1 MLKITERKKER
12 DMKLHNKYTY
22 GQLFCF
28 SGVDG
33 ETSRADDFVAMMLD
47 EPITLRFHFENTV
60 TLKIPLGE
68 DVLFNAVTGDVL
80 DGNNFFVGFLNR
92 NTIVGKSPVKPFVL
106 TEGDHRSAFEGNTEK
121 ICTNFAHFYLT
132 TEWRENAYYFTFSYR
147 ARNTELLSQTA
158 LDELKKK
165 RLAYF
170 EKMPACKDEK
180 YEQLYYKCLSVN
192 KENVYSAEGEIPCRW
207 TTPDRVP
214 HRFMWIW
221 DSAFHSM
228 AFAEYDL
235 AMAKD
240 AVRAVL
246 ALQAEDGF
254 ISHMMGIYG
263 GFSNVTQPQVL
274 AWAVWNIYQKDND
287 KAFLAACAPALAKF
301 LIWTMKNRDKNGNG
315 LLEWFTEP
323 DYTECKCGE
332 SGLDN
337 SPRFDFENDMDA
349 IDFSTYLCNDAKY
362 LALIFEEIGESE
374 KAQYFRNVHETV
386 KEKIN
391 TLMWSEKDSLYYDR
405 LFNGALTGV
414 ASPSSFLPM
423 FAGICSQEQAD
434 KMVKVLL
441 DEKRF
446 WTAMPVPS
454 MPKDSPYYDVDMW
467 RGCSWLNINY
477 FLILGLRKYGY
488 IEIAEELR
496 RRTLASVYKWYEKTG
511 TIFEFYDAD
520 DKICPFHL
528 KRKGEQPE
536 KPDYREHVHAI
547 SDYNWSACFIEL
559 LINEIYN

>member
-1 MLKITERKKER
+1 
-12 DMKLHNKYTY
+12 MKLHNKYGY

-28 SGVDG
+28 SGIDG
-33 ETSRADDFVAMMLD
+33 ETSRADDFVAMTLA
-47 EPITLRFHFENTV
+47 EPITLRFHFIDTV
-60 TLKIPLGE
+60 TLKIPIGE
-68 DVLFNAVTGDVL
+68 NAVFNAVTGDIL
-80 DGNNFFVGFLNR
+80 DGDDFFVGFVDR

-106 TEGDHRSAFEGNTEK
+106 TEGDHRSKQEGNTER
-121 ICTNFAHFYLT
+121 IQTNFAFFYLT
-132 TEWRENAYYFTFSYR
+132 MEQRDGAYYFTFSYR
-147 ARNTELLSQTA
+147 VRNTEIYSQKA
-158 LDELKKK
+158 LDELKSK
-165 RLAYF
+165 RIAYF
-170 EKMPACKDEK
+170 ENLPVCKDEK
-180 YEQLYYKCLSVN
+180 YERLYYKCHSIN

-228 AFAEYDL
+228 AFAEHDL
-235 AMAKD
+235 SLAKD
-240 AVRAVL
+240 AIRAVL
-246 ALQAEDGF
+246 ALQHDDGF
-254 ISHMMGIYG
+254 LSHMMGIYG

-274 AWAVWNIYQKDND
+274 AWAVWNIYQKDGD
-287 KAFLAACAPALAKF
+287 KAFLKECAPALRKF
-301 LIWTMKNRDKNGNG
+301 LIWTMENRDKNGNG

-323 DYTECKCGE
+323 NYTECKCGE

-362 LALIFEEIGESE
+362 LAFIYNAIDDKENAE
-374 KAQYFRNVHETV
+374 YFQNVHESV

-391 TLMWSEKDSLYYDR
+391 ALMWDEKDGLYYDR
-405 LFNGALTGV
+405 LFDGKLTGV

-423 FAGICSQEQAD
+423 FAGLCSQEQAD

-454 MPKDSPYYDVDMW
+454 MPKDSPYYDIDMW

-477 FLILGLRKYGY
+477 FLIVGLRKYGY
-488 IEIAEELR
+488 TELASELR
-496 RRTLASVYKWYEKTG
+496 RRTLDSVNKWYEQTG
-511 TIFEFYDAD
+511 TVFEFYDAD

-528 KRKGEQPE
+528 KRKGEQPQI
-536 KPDYREHVHAI
+536 PDYRVHI
-547 SDYNWSACFIEL
+547 HSITDYNWSACFTEL